1 LLILLKFGDTVEHY
15 LHYFIDHFGY
25 IGIMVVLML
34 GIVGMP
40 IPDEL
45 LLTYIG
51 YRISTGSMSYPISFV
66 FGFIGAIAGIFI
78 SYYLGVKLGLPFL
91 QKIGPK
97 IHITEKRIEQTKA
110 LFAKLGPSVLFI
122 CYFIPGIRHLAAFLA
137 GFNAYDRKKFMLYA
151 YSGAFV
157 WVFTF
162 LTIGNYLGKNWII
175 IKQYMDEYRTFF
187 MTVFI
192 LLICLLTI
200 YWFHQQKKK

>member
-1 LLILLKFGDTVEHY
+1 MEHY

-66 FGFIGAIAGIFI
+66 FGFIGAIAGISI

-187 MTVFI
+187 MAVFI

-200 YWFHQQKKK
+200 YWFYQQKRSKTPAL

>member
-1 LLILLKFGDTVEHY
+1 VEHY

>member
-1 LLILLKFGDTVEHY
+1 VEHY

-66 FGFIGAIAGIFI
+66 FGFIGAIAGISI

>member
-1 LLILLKFGDTVEHY
+1 VEHY

-66 FGFIGAIAGIFI
+66 FGFIGAIAGISI

-192 LLICLLTI
+192 LLICLFTI

>member
-1 LLILLKFGDTVEHY
+1 LLIPLKCGDTVEHY

-25 IGIMVVLML
+25 IGIMIVLML

-51 YRISTGSMSYPISFV
+51 YRISTGSMSYPIAFV
-66 FGFIGAIAGIFI
+66 FSFIGAIAGISI

-110 LFAKLGPSVLFI
+110 LFAKLGPSLLFI

-157 WVFTF
+157 WIFTF
-162 LTIGNYLGKNWII
+162 LTIGNYLGNNWVM

-187 MTVFI
+187 MIVFI

-200 YWFHQQKKK
+200 YWFYQQKKK